1 MTAAFSL
8 AGELR
13 PSARVF
19 RIASVGETVGG
30 CEVVAS
36 GDGYTRRVNG
46 SEPKQL
52 ARAGDVLSALAE
64 AGL

>member
-1 MTAAFSL
+1 M
-8 AGELR
+8 
-13 PSARVF
+13 
-19 RIASVGETVGG
+19 
-30 CEVVAS
+30 VAS
-36 GDGYTRRVNG
+36 EDGYTLRLNG